1 MVTKEIKDFEEIRTR
16 ARAFLCYLLSRNIP
30 NRMPNPLLDT
40 MVKAIKK
47 IKKENRDI
55 DALYILDP
63 MGIQM
68 IDAVSDTNKY
78 KNRKGKNTNKS
89 MRAFYYR
96 AAREKKCILTDP
108 YPSSAIGELIVTASY
123 PVYDD
128 NNKLKYIICLDITLE
143 KILKAVHPTS
153 IDSIFGKFNKLMYS
167 LFCFALFTVAFLL
180 FFKGLTSIATYGF
193 RIEKLDIKEM
203 FEATILI
210 TLSLAIFDLI
220 KTIFEEEV
228 LGKHKRNH
236 DDDIHKTMI
245 RFLGSIIIALSIEA
259 LMLVFKFAIMDPEKI
274 VYAVYL
280 LIGVTFLL
288 FGLAYY
294 LKNIKKGEIE

>member
-1 MVTKEIKDFEEIRTR
+1 MVTKEIKDFEEVRTK

-30 NRMPNPLLDT
+30 NKVPNPSLDT
-40 MVKAIKK
+40 IVAALKK
-47 IKKENRDI
+47 IKKENREI
-55 DALYILDP
+55 DTLYVLDP
-63 MGIQM
+63 MGVQI
-68 IDAVSDTNKY
+68 IDAVSDKSEY
-78 KNRKGKNTNKS
+78 RRGKNTNKS

-96 AAREKKCILTDP
+96 AAREKRCILTDP
-108 YPSSAIGELIVTASY
+108 YPSSTTKELIVTASY

-128 NNKLKYIICLDITLE
+128 NNKLRFIVCLDISLE
-143 KILKAVHPTS
+143 NILKVAHPTS
-153 IDSIFGKFNKLMYS
+153 VDSLFGKFNKLMYA

-180 FFKGLTSIATYGF
+180 FFKGLMSIATYGF
-193 RIEKLDIKEM
+193 NIGKLDIKEM

-228 LGKHKRNH
+228 LGKNKKGH

-274 VYAVYL
+274 LYAVYL

-294 LKNIKKGEIE
+294 LKNIKQKDE

>member
-1 MVTKEIKDFEEIRTR
+1 MVTKEIKDFEEVRTK

-30 NRMPNPLLDT
+30 NKIPEPSLD
-40 MVKAIKK
+40 AIIAALKK
-47 IKKENRDI
+47 IKKENKEI
-55 DALYILDP
+55 DTLYILDP
-63 MGIQM
+63 MGIQV
-68 IDAVSDTNKY
+68 IDAVSDKSEY
-78 KNRKGKNTNKS
+78 RRGKNANKS

-96 AAREKKCILTDP
+96 AAREKRCILTDP
-108 YPSSAIGELIVTASY
+108 YPSSTTKELIVTASY
-123 PVYDD
+123 PLYDE
-128 NNKLKYIICLDITLE
+128 NNKLKFIVCLDISLE
-143 KILKAVHPTS
+143 NILKVAHPTS
-153 IDSIFGKFNKLMYS
+153 VDSLFGKFNKLMYA
-167 LFCFALFTVAFLL
+167 LFCFALFSVAFLL
-180 FFKGLTSIATYGF
+180 FFKGLMSIATYGF
-193 RIEKLDIKEM
+193 NIGKLDIKEM

-228 LGKHKRNH
+228 LGKNKKGH

-274 VYAVYL
+274 LYAVFL

-294 LKNIKKGEIE
+294 LKSIKKSDQ